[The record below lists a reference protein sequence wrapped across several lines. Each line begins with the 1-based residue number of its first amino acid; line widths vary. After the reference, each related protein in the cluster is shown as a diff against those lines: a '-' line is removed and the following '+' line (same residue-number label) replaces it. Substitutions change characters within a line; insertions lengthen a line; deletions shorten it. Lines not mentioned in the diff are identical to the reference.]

1 MLHLMSILPNVYS
14 PTEVK
19 FLPIAVLI
27 GIDKMTPSMYNFQG
41 DGVTLL
47 GLVGIIS
54 TAIIIVTAY
63 RRYWA
68 SPYRK

>member
-1 MLHLMSILPNVYS
+1 MSRLLNASTQTADKSLTIV
-14 PTEVK
+14 
-19 FLPIAVLI
+19 ILI

-41 DGVTLL
+41 DGTTIL

-54 TAIIIVTAY
+54 TAIIVVTAY

>member
-1 MLHLMSILPNVYS
+1 MLHLMSKSPNVYS
-14 PTEVK
+14 PIVVK
-19 FLPIAVLI
+19 FPLI
-27 GIDKMTPSMYNFQG
+27 VSLTGIDKMTPSMYNFQG

-54 TAIIIVTAY
+54 TAIIITTAY

>member
-1 MLHLMSILPNVYS
+1 
-14 PTEVK
+14 
-19 FLPIAVLI
+19 
-27 GIDKMTPSMYNFQG
+27 MTPSMYNFQG
-41 DGVTLL
+41 DWVTLL

-54 TAIIIVTAY
+54 SAIIVVTAY

>member
-1 MLHLMSILPNVYS
+1 MLPLMSRSPNVYS
-14 PTEVK
+14 PTEAK
-19 FLPIAVLI
+19 FLPTVTLI

>member
-1 MLHLMSILPNVYS
+1 MSRSRIGFT
-14 PTEVK
+14 PTVAK
-19 FLPIAVLI
+19 FLLIVILI

-41 DGVTLL
+41 DAITLL

-54 TAIIIVTAY
+54 TAIIVVTAY

-68 SPYRK
+68 SPFRK